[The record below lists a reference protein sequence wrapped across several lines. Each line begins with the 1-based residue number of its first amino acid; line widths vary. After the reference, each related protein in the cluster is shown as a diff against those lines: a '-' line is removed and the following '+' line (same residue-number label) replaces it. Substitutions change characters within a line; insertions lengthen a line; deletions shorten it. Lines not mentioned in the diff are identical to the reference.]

1 MANKRFN
8 ATYEKID
15 ARIKVQSD
23 VFTWTEDGM
32 HFYFAP
38 ALDLVGYGENDIEA
52 QNSFE
57 LVLKEFI
64 EYTHNKKT
72 LFDELER
79 LGWTI
84 NKKKKRALPPTT
96 EQLIDDNE
104 DFKRLLQRNDI
115 KSHSRS
121 IQFA

>member
-8 ATYEKID
+8 ATYEKLNAKIN
-15 ARIKVQSD
+15 VQSD
-23 VFTWTEDGM
+23 VFTWVEDGT

-38 ALDLVGYGENDIEA
+38 ALDIVGYGESDVEA
-52 QNSFE
+52 KNSFE
-57 LVLKEFI
+57 IVLQEFI

-79 LGWTI
+79 LGWTT

-96 EQLIDDNE
+96 EQLKNDNE
-104 DFKRLLQRNDI
+104 DFKFLLKRNDV
-115 KSHSRS
+115 KSHTRS